1 MHFRGHC
8 SGLAHS
14 DTRQTVREAAS
25 AALAI
30 MAKTSDVTRGYIF
43 PALLRSLENP
53 CSEALP
59 LIAKG
64 KPDHIPSV
72 P

>member
-1 MHFRGHC
+1 MQFGGYSSRM
-8 SGLAHS
+8 AHS
-14 DTRQTVREAAS
+14 DACQTVREAAS

-30 MAKTSDVTRGYIF
+30 MGKTSDVTRGYMF
-43 PALLRSLENP
+43 PALLHRLENP

-59 LIAKG
+59 VIAKG
-64 KPDHIPSV
+64 KPDHISSV

>member
-1 MHFRGHC
+1 LQFRGY
-8 SGLAHS
+8 SSRLAHS
-14 DTRQTVREAAS
+14 DTRQTVREAVS
-25 AALAI
+25 DALAI
-30 MAKTSDVTRGYIF
+30 MAKTSDVTRGYMF
-43 PALLRSLENP
+43 PALLHRLDNP

-64 KPDHIPSV
+64 MPEHISSV